1 LLPLER
7 YASEL
12 FGPGLDVFLIWI
24 QPSSSA
30 HYYTPEDLKTAMEV
44 VTVFESDGGSIL
56 ELRPPAP

>member
-1 LLPLER
+1 
-7 YASEL
+7 
-12 FGPGLDVFLIWI
+12 LDVFLIWI